1 MSDIVERAKELRL
14 VIESNAEDTMDD
26 TQSLEYPELFPK
38 WKVNAEYTT
47 GERVRYKK
55 ELYKC
60 VQSHTSQVDWAP
72 DFTPSLWVRVAD
84 PQEEWPAWVQPTGAH
99 DSYMM
104 GEKVSHNGKHWT
116 SDINNN
122 VYEPGVYGWTE
133 V

>member
-1 MSDIVERAKELRL
+1 MSIVERARQLRK
-14 VIESNAEDTMDD
+14 VIESNAETMNDED
-26 TQSLEYPELFPK
+26 SLEYSELFPN
-38 WKVNAEYTT
+38 WKTDTRYYKDM
-47 GERVRYKK
+47 RVRY
-55 ELYKC
+55 ENILYKC
-60 VQSHTSQVDWAP
+60 VQEHTSQADWIP
-72 DFTPSLWVRVAD
+72 SVTPALWVKVSLD
-84 PQEEWPAWVQPTGAH
+84 EWPEWIQPTGAH